1 VHCTVLF
8 TIIFS
13 CSELKVMSKTEK
25 VEVRKLA
32 LPPVILYSLAGT
44 IIIVGVLLVLVLLG
58 SYGSTSLTLTEGRSH
73 AFTILYAYW
82 LARRIIGILIS
93 VGILILIGTYMVDK
107 GWITT

>member
-1 VHCTVLF
+1 
-8 TIIFS
+8 
-13 CSELKVMSKTEK
+13 MSNTEK
-25 VEVRKLA
+25 VKVRKLA

-58 SYGSTSLTLTEGRSH
+58 SYGSTSLTLNEGRSH